1 MTNGAKLGFEDKVFT
16 VAEYIDILNTFFK
29 AQAVKITGEICEL
42 KRAASGHVYFTIKD
56 KANAGVLDCIIWAR
70 NYQLCGVA
78 LEVGM
83 ELILSGHANVYA
95 PSGRLSFVADTVELV
110 GEGALKKAYDD
121 LRRKLEAEGVFAP
134 ERKRVLPEY
143 PQRIGVITSMKG
155 AVIHDFENNLGKFGF
170 AVNVIDSRVEG
181 QQAVQPILAAVE
193 AMRERTEAGGAA
205 ADDAI
210 EVLVIIRG
218 GGSLESLQAFN
229 NETLVRAI
237 VDFPVPVIAGIGHD
251 QDVPLMALAADYMTS
266 TPTAAAHL
274 LSRPWQEAYA
284 KVREFAG
291 LVDWM
296 PLAIQKTRNDLA
308 RRWDGLCNRFERQ
321 IESARQTVALGSQL
335 IKHNDPARQLSL
347 GYSIA
352 RRNGKVIRS
361 TAGLAPG
368 EAIELTVS
376 DGRIDSAVTHIT
388 HLTNDHHHDYGK
400 NHEGHGERGGAGKGK
415 KPVKPQGIPGG
426 HQEDLGLV

>member
-1 MTNGAKLGFEDKVFT
+1 MTPGSPLGFEDKVFT
-16 VAEYIDILNTFFK
+16 VAEYIEILNTFFK

-56 KANAGVLDCIIWAR
+56 KSSAGVLDCIIWAR
-70 NYQLCGVA
+70 NYQLCGIA

-95 PSGRLSFVADTVELV
+95 PSGRLSFVADTIELV
-110 GEGALKKAYDD
+110 GEGALKKAYDE
-121 LRRKLEAEGVFAP
+121 LRRKLEVEGLFAP
-134 ERKRVLPEY
+134 ERKRALPDY
-143 PQRIGVITSMKG
+143 VQRIGVITSMKG

-170 AVNVIDSRVEG
+170 KVNVIDSRVEG

-193 AMRERTEAGGAA
+193 AMRELANGG
-205 ADDAI
+205 DDAI
-210 EVLVIIRG
+210 EALVIIRG

-274 LSRPWQEAYA
+274 LSRSWQEAYA

-291 LVDWM
+291 LVDWL
-296 PLAIQKTRNDLA
+296 PLEIQRSRNDLY
-308 RRWDGLCNRFERQ
+308 RSWDGLCNTFDRQ
-321 IESARQTVALGSQL
+321 LEAARQTVALGSQL
-335 IKHNDPARQLSL
+335 IKHNDPARQLGL

-361 TAGLAPG
+361 TAGLSPG
-368 EAIELTVS
+368 NNIELTVS
-376 DGRIDSAVTHIT
+376 DGEIDSTIT
-388 HLTNDHHHDYGK
+388 NINHGK
-400 NHEGHGERGGAGKGK
+400 NNENRKKAGGGRA
-415 KPVKPQGIPGG
+415 VKPQGVSRG

>member
-1 MTNGAKLGFEDKVFT
+1 MTLGSPLNFEDKVFT
-16 VAEYIDILNTFFK
+16 VAEYIEILNTFFK

-42 KRAASGHVYFTIKD
+42 KRAASGHVYFTVKD
-56 KANAGVLDCIIWAR
+56 KSSAGVLDCIIWAR
-70 NYQLCGVA
+70 NYQMCGIA

-110 GEGALKKAYDD
+110 GEGALKKAYDE
-121 LRRKLEAEGVFAP
+121 LRKKLEAEGLFAP
-134 ERKRVLPEY
+134 ERKRALPDY
-143 PQRIGVITSMKG
+143 IQRIGVITSMKG

-170 AVNVIDSRVEG
+170 KVNVIDSRVEG

-193 AMRERTEAGGAA
+193 AMRERTVAGGASD
-205 ADDAI
+205 DDAI
-210 EVLVIIRG
+210 EALVIIRG

-274 LSRPWQEAYA
+274 LSLSWQEAYA

-291 LVDWM
+291 LVEWL
-296 PLAIQKTRNDLA
+296 PLAIQKTRSDLA
-308 RRWDGLCNRFERQ
+308 RKWDSLCNTFERQ
-321 IESARQTVALGSQL
+321 LESARQTVALGSQL
-335 IKHNDPARQLSL
+335 IKHNDPARQLGL

-361 TAGLAPG
+361 TAGLSPG
-368 EAIELTVS
+368 NAIAITVS
-376 DGRIDSAVTHIT
+376 DGEIDSTIT
-388 HLTNDHHHDYGK
+388 NINHGK
-400 NHEGHGERGGAGKGK
+400 NNEDNKGTARVGKTAQPK
-415 KPVKPQGIPGG
+415 SVSRG

>member
-1 MTNGAKLGFEDKVFT
+1 MTPGSPLSFEDKVFT
-16 VAEYIDILNTFFK
+16 VAEYIEILNTFFK

-42 KRAASGHVYFTIKD
+42 KRAASGHVYFTVKD
-56 KANAGVLDCIIWAR
+56 KSSAGVLDCIIWAR
-70 NYQLCGVA
+70 NYQMCGVA

-110 GEGALKKAYDD
+110 GEGALKKAYDE
-121 LRRKLEAEGVFAP
+121 LRKKLEAEGLFAP
-134 ERKRVLPEY
+134 ERKRALPDY
-143 PQRIGVITSMKG
+143 IQRIGVITSMKG

-170 AVNVIDSRVEG
+170 KVNVIDSRVEG

-193 AMRERTEAGGAA
+193 AMRERTAAGGAR
-205 ADDAI
+205 DEDAI
-210 EVLVIIRG
+210 EALVIIRG

-274 LSRPWQEAYA
+274 LSRSWQEAYA

-291 LVDWM
+291 LVEWL
-296 PLAIQKTRNDLA
+296 PLAIQKTRSDLA
-308 RRWDGLCNRFERQ
+308 RKWDSLCNTFERQ
-321 IESARQTVALGSQL
+321 LESARQTVVLGSQL
-335 IKHNDPARQLSL
+335 IKHNDPARQLGL

-361 TAGLAPG
+361 TAGLSPG
-368 EAIELTVS
+368 NGIELTVS
-376 DGRIDSAVTHIT
+376 DGRIDAAIT
-388 HLTNDHHHDYGK
+388 NINNNHDNGK
-400 NHEGHGERGGAGKGK
+400 DNKNSKGISGGNVSKRTVQPK
-415 KPVKPQGIPGG
+415 RVPGG

>member
-1 MTNGAKLGFEDKVFT
+1 MTPGSPLGFEDKVFT

-29 AQAVKITGEICEL
+29 AQAVKITGEIAEL

-56 KANAGVLDCIIWAR
+56 KTNAGVLDCIIWAR
-70 NYQLCGVA
+70 NYQMCGVV

-110 GEGALKKAYDD
+110 GEGALKKAYDE

-134 ERKRVLPEY
+134 ERKRALPEY
-143 PQRIGVITSMKG
+143 PQRIGVITSLKG
-155 AVIHDFENNLGKFGF
+155 AVIHDFENNLGKCGF
-170 AVNVIDSRVEG
+170 KVIAVDSRVEG
-181 QQAVQPILAAVE
+181 QQAVKPLLAAVE
-193 AMRERTEAGGAA
+193 AMRGQ
-205 ADDAI
+205 DI

-218 GGSLESLQAFN
+218 GGSLESLQGFN
-229 NETLVRAI
+229 NEMLVRA
-237 VDFPVPVIAGIGHD
+237 VMDFPVPVIAGIGHD
-251 QDVPLMALAADYMTS
+251 QDVPLVQLAADFMVS

-274 LSRPWQEAYA
+274 LSRPWADAYA

-296 PLAIQKTRNDLA
+296 PLAIQKTRSDLA
-308 RRWDGLCNRFERQ
+308 RRWDGLANAFARRL
-321 IESARQTVALGSQL
+321 ESARQTVAMGSQL

-352 RRNGKVIRS
+352 RKNGKVIRS

-368 EAIELTVS
+368 EAIELTVR

-388 HLTNDHHHDYGK
+388 HLTKDHHQDYGK
-400 NHEGHGERGGAGKGK
+400 NHKGHGERGGTGKGK

>member
-1 MTNGAKLGFEDKVFT
+1 MTLGSPLNFENKVFT
-16 VAEYIDILNTFFK
+16 VAEYIEILNTFFK

-42 KRAASGHVYFTIKD
+42 KRAASGHVYFTVKD
-56 KANAGVLDCIIWAR
+56 KSSAGVLDCIIWAR
-70 NYQLCGVA
+70 NYQMCGVA

-110 GEGALKKAYDD
+110 GEGALKKAYDE
-121 LRRKLEAEGVFAP
+121 LRKKLEAEGLFAP
-134 ERKRVLPEY
+134 ARKRALPDY
-143 PQRIGVITSMKG
+143 IQRIGVITSMKG

-170 AVNVIDSRVEG
+170 KVNVIDSRVEG

-193 AMRERTEAGGAA
+193 AMREIANGGS
-205 ADDAI
+205 DAI
-210 EVLVIIRG
+210 EALVIIRG

-274 LSRPWQEAYA
+274 LSRSWQEAYA

-291 LVDWM
+291 LVEWL
-296 PLAIQKTRNDLA
+296 PLAIQKTRSDLA
-308 RRWDGLCNRFERQ
+308 RKWDSLCNTFERQ
-321 IESARQTVALGSQL
+321 LESARQTLVLGSQL
-335 IKHNDPARQLSL
+335 IKHNDPARQLGL

-361 TAGLAPG
+361 TAGLSPG
-368 EAIELTVS
+368 NGIELTVS
-376 DGRIDSAVTHIT
+376 DGRIDAAIT
-388 HLTNDHHHDYGK
+388 NINNNHDDHHGK
-400 NHEGHGERGGAGKGK
+400 DNKNNKRTVQPKR
-415 KPVKPQGIPGG
+415 VPGG